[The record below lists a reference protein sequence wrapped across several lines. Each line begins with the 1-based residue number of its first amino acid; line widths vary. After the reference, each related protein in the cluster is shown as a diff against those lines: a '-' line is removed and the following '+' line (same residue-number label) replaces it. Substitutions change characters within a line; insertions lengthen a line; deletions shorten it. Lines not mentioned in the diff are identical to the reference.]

1 MLYGL
6 NPLVRFVGAVKVG
19 EANTHT
25 RVGRD
30 NRMFYF
36 TSGKATLIVGKRA
49 FSVAKNTLAFLPSYT
64 EYRFELRGDDVTLI
78 CTNFDVTADETRP
91 QTQEK
96 PIELSA
102 WDGVRRGE
110 TLPLEFSRPI
120 IIKDAEAVGKDVAKL
135 YKIFFAGEDYYD
147 DFASLYMKKIL
158 LFALTRADDERP
170 SGSAERAVEYIREN
184 FRENV
189 TNAELARHLGYHPN
203 HLNRVVKA
211 YTGMTLKSYL
221 IATRIAA
228 AKEMLASGDAPI
240 TDISESCGFSTPSSF
255 TEIFSRSEGVTPR
268 EYRNRM
274 RNVIV

>member
-36 TSGKATLIVGKRA
+36 TSGKATLVVGKRA

-64 EYRFELRGDDVTLI
+64 EYRFELRAEDVELI

-96 PIELSA
+96 PIELSS

-240 TDISESCGFSTPSSF
+240 TDISESCGFSTPSY
-255 TEIFSRSEGVTPR
+255 FSELFLRSEGITPR
-268 EYRNRM
+268 EYRKKM
-274 RNVIV
+274 RSIII

>member
-36 TSGKATLIVGKRA
+36 TSGKATLVVGKRS

-64 EYRFELRGDDVTLI
+64 EYRFELRGEDVELI

-102 WDGVRRGE
+102 WDGVRHGE

-135 YKIFFAGEDYYD
+135 YKISFAGEDYYD

-240 TDISESCGFSTPSSF
+240 TDISESCGFSTPSY
-255 TEIFSRSEGVTPR
+255 FSELFLRSEGITPR
-268 EYRNRM
+268 EYRKKM
-274 RNVIV
+274 RSIII

>member
-36 TSGKATLIVGKRA
+36 TSGKATLVVGKRA

-64 EYRFELRGDDVTLI
+64 EYRFELRGEDVELI

-120 IIKDAEAVGKDVAKL
+120 IIKDAEAVGKDRQIAVL
-135 YKIFFAGEDYYD
+135 IFHGLDLD
-147 DFASLYMKKIL
+147 I
-158 LFALTRADDERP
+158 
-170 SGSAERAVEYIREN
+170 
-184 FRENV
+184 
-189 TNAELARHLGYHPN
+189 
-203 HLNRVVKA
+203 
-211 YTGMTLKSYL
+211 
-221 IATRIAA
+221 IAA
-228 AKEMLASGDAPI
+228 GGL
-240 TDISESCGFSTPSSF
+240 TGFGELERFHFHEDGRVHRYCPR
-255 TEIFSRSEGVTPR
+255 FS
-268 EYRNRM
+268 
-274 RNVIV
+274 